1 MPTNSS
7 RSTRQ
12 SKPTKLLTKAQLLS
26 SKVDELGSLLARI
39 ADLETEA
46 TDIKNWM
53 KTKHGDGAYE
63 GIVFRATISTYDV
76 DKLDMDAVRAKLTR
90 QFIKANTKTSTVTKC
105 NVVARN
111 AQNLGN
117 KKAA

>member
-1 MPTNSS
+1 MA
-7 RSTRQ
+7 
-12 SKPTKLLTKAQLLS
+12 KMTKILTKAQRLS
-26 SKVDELGSLLARI
+26 IKVDELGDLLARI

-46 TDIKNWM
+46 KDIKSWL
-53 KTKHGDGAYE
+53 KEKHGDGAYE
-63 GIVFRATISTYDV
+63 GELFRATVSTYDV

-90 QFIKANTKTSTVTKC
+90 QFIQANTKTSTVTKC